1 MKNNKMILA
10 VLLVLQLGFVVCF
23 VGVALQN
30 TSAQFTLQTDAGAA
44 SVTDEETGG
53 QIFFSCSTFS
63 ALPEDPANETVF
75 GAQKINLAVLSD
87 KITSINSRHI
97 TECVA
102 PDESAEWYS
111 NKPNDQGVQYQI
123 LSQDAQHFCYRLS
136 APEHTDAVW
145 DVFIIRCAGG
155 LPTVAVFEEKEVP

>member
-53 QIFFSCSTFS
+53 QIFQLFDFFRTAGRSGKRNC
-63 ALPEDPANETVF
+63 
-75 GAQKINLAVLSD
+75 I
-87 KITSINSRHI
+87 RR
-97 TECVA
+97 
-102 PDESAEWYS
+102 AE
-111 NKPNDQGVQYQI
+111 NKPCRVERQNHIDKQPVYYRMRRAGRKRGV
-123 LSQDAQHFCYRLS
+123 
-136 APEHTDAVW
+136 V
-145 DVFIIRCAGG
+145 
-155 LPTVAVFEEKEVP
+155 

>member
-53 QIFFSCSTFS
+53 QIFSVVRLFS

-87 KITSINSRHI
+87 KITSINSRYI

-111 NKPNDQGVQYQI
+111 NKPNDPGVQYQI
-123 LSQDAQHFCYRLS
+123 LSQDAQHFAIGFQRRSTRTPCGMFS
-136 APEHTDAVW
+136 
-145 DVFIIRCAGG
+145 
-155 LPTVAVFEEKEVP
+155 

>member
-53 QIFFSCSTFS
+53 QIFSVVRLFPHCRKIRQTKLYS
-63 ALPEDPANETVF
+63 ARR
-75 GAQKINLAVLSD
+75 K
-87 KITSINSRHI
+87 
-97 TECVA
+97 
-102 PDESAEWYS
+102 
-111 NKPNDQGVQYQI
+111 
-123 LSQDAQHFCYRLS
+123 
-136 APEHTDAVW
+136 
-145 DVFIIRCAGG
+145 
-155 LPTVAVFEEKEVP
+155 